1 MNTIVG
7 MKLDHLADTTTES
20 TVRRLKLISKHANLN
35 EPEEVTNY
43 LANIKGKNSYKEAV
57 AYTYLRY
64 TKYNNIK
71 WELPNIRR
79 TSQPPYVPTTEET
92 TILISNAG
100 TKYSLILSIF
110 RDCGLRPIEMERMKL
125 SWLDLNRGIIR
136 VETAKYGLGRTLKLK
151 ENTLAMLKTY
161 IATIDPK
168 LNDRIFPTTKSI
180 RRAYIKNRQRTAR
193 KLKMSQLNKI
203 TLYSF
208 RHYFATMLYHK
219 TKDILYVK
227 QQMGHRNIQNTLIY
241 THLIDFQE
249 DEFHVRTAKTI
260 EEACKLIEVGFEYV
274 TEIEGVKVFRKR
286 K

>member
-1 MNTIVG
+1 
-7 MKLDHLADTTTES
+7 MKRDHLADTTIES

-35 EPEEVTNY
+35 NPEEVSNY

-64 TKYNNIK
+64 TKYNNLK

-92 TILISNAG
+92 TILISNSG
-100 TKYSLILSIF
+100 TKYSRILSIL

-125 SWLDLNRGIIR
+125 SWVDLNRGTIR

-151 ENTLAMLKTY
+151 QNTLAMLKTH
-161 IATIDPK
+161 IAKANPK

-180 RRAYIKNRQRTAR
+180 RRAYIKNRLRTAK
-193 KLKMSQLNKI
+193 KLKMPQLNKI

-219 TKDILYVK
+219 TKDIIYVK

-249 DEFHVRTAKTI
+249 DEYHAKTAKTTT
-260 EEACKLIEVGFEYV
+260 EALKLIEAGFEYV
-274 TEIEGVKVFRKR
+274 TEIDNIKLFRKR